1 MRSCSAIIGISW
13 VGKLSEFIGSHT
25 SNILHVMSC
34 LSDCDPPTQD
44 QYVFIHDAVLESL
57 ICGDTQIPASGLSS
71 AIEKLK
77 EKDRESGRT
86 GFETQFHVCY
96 THE

>member
-1 MRSCSAIIGISW
+1 MRSCSAIIGRSW
-13 VGKLSEFIGSHT
+13 VEKLSEFIGSHT
-25 SNILHVMSC
+25 SNILYVMSC
-34 LSDCDPPTQD
+34 PSDCDPPTQD
-44 QYVFIHDAVLESL
+44 QYVFTHDAVLESL
-57 ICGDTQIPASGLSS
+57 TCGETQIPASELSG

-86 GFETQFHVCY
+86 GFETQFHVCH